1 MTTYPL
7 RVAVVSVNH
16 KGTAMKNN
24 SPITTQSGRYFLTDR
39 IREAV
44 NFWTTKQS
52 EGLQS
57 PSVLKPVPPNCRI
70 VPLPNQET
78 WSIPPCDLQTA
89 IVNRESHRRFTAES
103 LSLDELAF
111 LLWATQGVRKVL
123 HEAAVLRT
131 VPSAGCRHPFE
142 TYIAILRVEGLENGI
157 YRYLPLDHSLVFVKT
172 VDTLAGHLVAAAR
185 GQRFTGQAAVTFL
198 WTAIPERT
206 EWRYAEASYKVI
218 ALDAGHVCQN
228 LYLACEAIG
237 TGTCAIAAYEQTLV
251 DELLGVDGDEEFCI
265 YIAPV
270 GKVLKK

>member
-1 MTTYPL
+1 MN
-7 RVAVVSVNH
+7 S

-24 SPITTQSGRYFLTDR
+24 SPITTKSGRYFLTDR
-39 IREAV
+39 IREEV
-44 NFWTTKQS
+44 NFYTTAQS
-52 EGLQS
+52 EGVS
-57 PSVLKPVPPNCRI
+57 PPSIQKPVPPGCRI
-70 VPLPNQET
+70 VPLPPRGS
-78 WSIPPCDLQTA
+78 WSIPPCDLQSA
-89 IVNRESHRRFTAES
+89 IANRESQRRFTAES

-111 LLWATQGVRKVL
+111 LLWSTQGVRKEL

-142 TYIAILRVEGLENGI
+142 TYLAVLRVEGLENGI
-157 YRYLPLDHSLVFVKT
+157 YRYLPLDNSLVFVKT
-172 VDTLAGHLVAAAR
+172 VDKLAVHLTAATR
-185 GQRFTGQAAVTFL
+185 GQSFTGQAAVTFF
-198 WTAIPERT
+198 WTVIPERT

-237 TGTCAIAAYEQTLV
+237 AGTCAIAAYEQTLA
-251 DELLGVDGDEEFCI
+251 DALLGVDGDDEFCI